1 MPRTFFISGTDTNV
15 GKTIVSAVLATKLEA
30 HYFKPIQCGLN
41 KMNLKDSEVVK
52 SLSNKVKIL
61 NELYFLKK
69 PLSPFVAANQEK
81 KKIDVNKILQFV
93 KKLKTKKL
101 VIEGAGG
108 LNVPINSNY
117 LMSDLCQKLN
127 TPLILVSRT
136 KLGTI
141 NHTLMSLEVIK
152 KKKINLFG
160 IIFYGKQELETLET
174 IKFFGKKIL
183 KKNIKILGRLPVAKE
198 LSKNTIKA
206 FTKKIKI
213 YYEKKN

>member
-1 MPRTFFISGTDTNV
+1 MPKTYFISGTDTNV

-52 SLSNKVKIL
+52 SLSNKAKIL

-69 PLSPFVAANQEK
+69 PLSPFVAAKQEK

-93 KKLKTKKL
+93 KNLKTKKL

-117 LMSDLCQKLN
+117 LMSDLCQKLD

-152 KKKINLFG
+152 KKKNKSVG
-160 IIFYGKQELETLET
+160 NN
-174 IKFFGKKIL
+174 FFWKTRVRNDGNNKVL
-183 KKNIKILGRLPVAKE
+183 WKKNFKKKY
-198 LSKNTIKA
+198 KNTWQI
-206 FTKKIKI
+206 TGSERIV
-213 YYEKKN
+213 

>member
-1 MPRTFFISGTDTNV
+1 MIRTYFISGTDTNV

-52 SLSNKVKIL
+52 SLSNKAKIL

-69 PLSPFVAANQEK
+69 PLSPFVAAKQEK

-93 KKLKTKKL
+93 KNLKTKKL

-141 NHTLMSLEVIK
+141 NHTLMSLEIIK
-152 KKKINLFG
+152 KKKINLLG
-160 IIFYGKQELETLET
+160 IIFFGKKELETMET

-198 LSKNTIKA
+198 LSKNTIQA
-206 FTKKIKI
+206 FTKKIEI
-213 YYEKKN
+213 

>member
-1 MPRTFFISGTDTNV
+1 MIRTYFISGTDTNV

-52 SLSNKVKIL
+52 SLSNKAKIL

-69 PLSPFVAANQEK
+69 PLSPYVAAKLEK
-81 KKIDVNKILQFV
+81 KKIDVNRILQFV
-93 KKLKTKKL
+93 KNLKTKKL

-152 KKKINLFG
+152 KKKLNLIG
-160 IIFYGKQELETLET
+160 IIFFGKKELETLET
-174 IKFFGKKIL
+174 IRFFGKKIL

-198 LSKNTIKA
+198 LSRNTIQA
-206 FTKKIKI
+206 FTKKIEI
-213 YYEKKN
+213 

>member
-1 MPRTFFISGTDTNV
+1 MIRTYFISGTDTNV

-52 SLSNKVKIL
+52 SLSNKAKIL

-69 PLSPFVAANQEK
+69 PLSPYVAAKLEK
-81 KKIDVNKILQFV
+81 KKIDVNRILQFV
-93 KKLKTKKL
+93 KNLKTKKL

-152 KKKINLFG
+152 KKKLNLIG
-160 IIFYGKQELETLET
+160 IIFFGKKELETLET
-174 IKFFGKKIL
+174 IRFFGKKIL

-198 LSKNTIKA
+198 LSKKTIKA
-206 FTKKIKI
+206 FTKKIEI
-213 YYEKKN
+213 

>member
-1 MPRTFFISGTDTNV
+1 MSRNYFISGTDTNV
-15 GKTIVSAVLATKLEA
+15 GKTIVSAVIATKLEA
-30 HYFKPIQCGLN
+30 YYFKPIQCGLN

-52 SLSNKVKIL
+52 SLSSKAKIL

-69 PLSPFVAANQEK
+69 PLSPFVAAKQEK

-93 KKLKTKKL
+93 KNLKTKKL

-117 LMSDLCQKLN
+117 LMSDLCQKLDI
-127 TPLILVSRT
+127 PLILVSRT

-152 KKKINLFG
+152 KKKINLLG
-160 IIFYGKQELETLET
+160 IIFFGRQELETMET
-174 IKFFGKKIL
+174 IRFFGKKIL

-198 LSKNTIKA
+198 LSKNTIQA
-206 FTKKIKI
+206 FTQKIEI
-213 YYEKKN
+213 

>member
-1 MPRTFFISGTDTNV
+1 MPRTYFISGTDTNV

-52 SLSNKVKIL
+52 SLSNKAKIL

-69 PLSPFVAANQEK
+69 PLSPFVAAKQEK

-93 KKLKTKKL
+93 KNLKTKKL

-127 TPLILVSRT
+127 TPLVLVSRT

-152 KKKINLFG
+152 KKKINLLG
-160 IIFYGKQELETLET
+160 IIFFGKKELETMET

-198 LSKNTIKA
+198 LSKKTIKA
-206 FTKKIKI
+206 FTKKIEI
-213 YYEKKN
+213 

>member
-1 MPRTFFISGTDTNV
+1 MSRTYFISGTDTNV

-30 HYFKPIQCGLN
+30 YYFKPIQCGLN

-52 SLSNKVKIL
+52 SLSNKAKIL

-69 PLSPFVAANQEK
+69 PLSPFVAAKQEK

-93 KKLKTKKL
+93 KNLKTKKL

-152 KKKINLFG
+152 KKKIKLLG
-160 IIFYGKQELETLET
+160 IIFFGKKELETLET

-198 LSKNTIKA
+198 LSKKTIQA
-206 FTKKIKI
+206 FTKKIEI
-213 YYEKKN
+213 

>member
-1 MPRTFFISGTDTNV
+1 MPRTYFISGTDTNV

-52 SLSNKVKIL
+52 SLSNKAKIL

-69 PLSPFVAANQEK
+69 PLSPFVAAKQEK

-93 KKLKTKKL
+93 KNLKTKKL

-152 KKKINLFG
+152 KKKLNCW
-160 IIFYGKQELETLET
+160 ES
-174 IKFFGKKIL
+174 FFL
-183 KKNIKILGRLPVAKE
+183 
-198 LSKNTIKA
+198 
-206 FTKKIKI
+206 
-213 YYEKKN
+213 EKKS

>member
-1 MPRTFFISGTDTNV
+1 MPRTYFISGTDTNV

-52 SLSNKVKIL
+52 SLSNKAKIL

-69 PLSPFVAANQEK
+69 PLSPFVAAKQEK
-81 KKIDVNKILQFV
+81 KKINVNKILQFV
-93 KKLKTKKL
+93 KNLKTKKL

-127 TPLILVSRT
+127 APLILVSRT

-152 KKKINLFG
+152 KKNINLLG
-160 IIFYGKQELETLET
+160 IIFFGKKELETMET

-198 LSKNTIKA
+198 LSKNTIQA
-206 FTKKIKI
+206 FTKKIEI
-213 YYEKKN
+213 

>member
-1 MPRTFFISGTDTNV
+1 MPRTYFISGTDTNV

-52 SLSNKVKIL
+52 SLSNKAKIL

-69 PLSPFVAANQEK
+69 PLSPFVAAKQEK

-93 KKLKTKKL
+93 KNLKTKKL

-152 KKKINLFG
+152 KKKLNLLG
-160 IIFYGKQELETLET
+160 IIFFGKKELETMET

-198 LSKNTIKA
+198 LSKNTIQA
-206 FTKKIKI
+206 FTKKIEI
-213 YYEKKN
+213 

>member
-1 MPRTFFISGTDTNV
+1 MPRTYFISGTDTNV

-52 SLSNKVKIL
+52 SLSNKAKIL

-69 PLSPFVAANQEK
+69 PLSPFVAAKQEK

-93 KKLKTKKL
+93 KNLKTKKL

-127 TPLILVSRT
+127 IPLILVSRT

-152 KKKINLFG
+152 KKKINLLG
-160 IIFYGKQELETLET
+160 IIFFGKKELETLET

-183 KKNIKILGRLPVAKE
+183 KKNIKILGRLPIAKE
-198 LSKNTIKA
+198 LSKNTIQA
-206 FTKKIKI
+206 FTKKIEI
-213 YYEKKN
+213 

>member
-1 MPRTFFISGTDTNV
+1 MPRTYFISGTDTNV

-52 SLSNKVKIL
+52 SLSKKAKIL

-69 PLSPFVAANQEK
+69 PLSPFVAAKLEK
-81 KKIDVNKILQFV
+81 KKIDLNKILQFV
-93 KKLKTKKL
+93 KNLKTKKL

-141 NHTLMSLEVIK
+141 NHTLMSLEIIK
-152 KKKINLFG
+152 KKKINLMG
-160 IIFYGKQELETLET
+160 IIFFGKKELETLET
-174 IKFFGKKIL
+174 IRFFGKKIL

-198 LSKNTIKA
+198 LSRNTIQA
-206 FTKKIKI
+206 FTKKIEI
-213 YYEKKN
+213 

>member
-1 MPRTFFISGTDTNV
+1 MLRTYFISGTDTNV

-52 SLSNKVKIL
+52 SLSNKAKIL

-69 PLSPFVAANQEK
+69 PLSPFVAAKLEK
-81 KKIDVNKILQFV
+81 KQIDVNKILQFV
-93 KKLKTKKL
+93 KNLKTKKL

-152 KKKINLFG
+152 KKKINLLG
-160 IIFYGKQELETLET
+160 IIFFGKKESETLET

-198 LSKNTIKA
+198 LSKNTIQA
-206 FTKKIKI
+206 FTKKIEI
-213 YYEKKN
+213 

>member
-1 MPRTFFISGTDTNV
+1 MPRTYFISGTDTNV

-52 SLSNKVKIL
+52 SLSNKAKIL

-69 PLSPFVAANQEK
+69 PLSPFVAAKLEK

-93 KKLKTKKL
+93 KNLKTKKL

-152 KKKINLFG
+152 KKKINLMG
-160 IIFYGKQELETLET
+160 IIFFGKKELETLET
-174 IKFFGKKIL
+174 IRFFGKKIL
-183 KKNIKILGRLPVAKE
+183 KKNVKILGRLPVAKE
-198 LSKNTIKA
+198 LSRNTIQA
-206 FTKKIKI
+206 FTKKIEI
-213 YYEKKN
+213 

>member
-1 MPRTFFISGTDTNV
+1 MPRTYFISGTDTNV

-52 SLSNKVKIL
+52 SLSNKAKIL

-69 PLSPFVAANQEK
+69 PLSPFVAAKQEK

-93 KKLKTKKL
+93 KNLKTKKL

-127 TPLILVSRT
+127 SPLILVSRT

-152 KKKINLFG
+152 KKKIKLLG
-160 IIFYGKQELETLET
+160 IIFFGKKELETLET

-198 LSKNTIKA
+198 LSKNTIQA
-206 FTKKIKI
+206 FTKKIEI
-213 YYEKKN
+213 

>member
-1 MPRTFFISGTDTNV
+1 MPKTYFISGTDTNV
-15 GKTIVSAVLATKLEA
+15 GKTIVSAVLTTKLEA

-52 SLSNKVKIL
+52 SLSNKAKIL

-69 PLSPFVAANQEK
+69 PLSPFVAAKQEK

-93 KKLKTKKL
+93 KNLKTKKL

-127 TPLILVSRT
+127 TPLVLVSRT

-152 KKKINLFG
+152 KKKINLLG
-160 IIFYGKQELETLET
+160 IIFFGKKELETIET

-198 LSKNTIKA
+198 LSKNTIQA
-206 FTKKIKI
+206 FTKKIEI
-213 YYEKKN
+213 

>member
-1 MPRTFFISGTDTNV
+1 MPRTYFISGTDTNV

-52 SLSNKVKIL
+52 SLYNKAKIL

-69 PLSPFVAANQEK
+69 PLSPFVAAKQEK

-93 KKLKTKKL
+93 KNLKTKKL

-127 TPLILVSRT
+127 APLILVSRT

-152 KKKINLFG
+152 KKKINLLG
-160 IIFYGKQELETLET
+160 IIFFGKKELETMET

-198 LSKNTIKA
+198 LSKNTIQA
-206 FTKKIKI
+206 FTKKIEI
-213 YYEKKN
+213 

>member
-1 MPRTFFISGTDTNV
+1 MPRTYFISGTDTNV

-69 PLSPFVAANQEK
+69 PLSPFVAAKQEK

-93 KKLKTKKL
+93 KNLKTKKL

-152 KKKINLFG
+152 KKKIKLLG
-160 IIFYGKQELETLET
+160 IIFFGKKELETMET

-198 LSKNTIKA
+198 LSKNTIQA
-206 FTKKIKI
+206 FTKKIEI
-213 YYEKKN
+213 

>member
-1 MPRTFFISGTDTNV
+1 MPRTYFISGTDTNV

-52 SLSNKVKIL
+52 SLSNKAKIL

-69 PLSPFVAANQEK
+69 PLSPFVAAKQEK

-93 KKLKTKKL
+93 KNLKTKKL

-152 KKKINLFG
+152 KKKLNLIG
-160 IIFYGKQELETLET
+160 IIFFGKKELETLET
-174 IKFFGKKIL
+174 IRFFGKKIL

-198 LSKNTIKA
+198 LSRNTIQA
-206 FTKKIKI
+206 FTKKIEI
-213 YYEKKN
+213 

>member
-1 MPRTFFISGTDTNV
+1 MPRTYFISGTDTNV

-52 SLSNKVKIL
+52 SLSNKAKIL

-69 PLSPFVAANQEK
+69 PLSPFVAAKQEK

-93 KKLKTKKL
+93 KNFKTKKL

-152 KKKINLFG
+152 KKKINLLG
-160 IIFYGKQELETLET
+160 IIFFGKKELETIET

-198 LSKNTIKA
+198 LSKNTIQA
-206 FTKKIKI
+206 FTKKIEI
-213 YYEKKN
+213 

>member
-1 MPRTFFISGTDTNV
+1 MIRTYFISGTDTNV

-52 SLSNKVKIL
+52 SLSNKAKIL

-69 PLSPFVAANQEK
+69 PLSPYVAAKLEK
-81 KKIDVNKILQFV
+81 KKIDVNRILQFV
-93 KKLKTKKL
+93 KNLKTKKL

-152 KKKINLFG
+152 KKKINLMG
-160 IIFYGKQELETLET
+160 IIFFGKKELETLET
-174 IKFFGKKIL
+174 IRFFGKKIL
-183 KKNIKILGRLPVAKE
+183 KKNIKILGRLPVAKK
-198 LSKNTIKA
+198 LSRNTIQA
-206 FTKKIKI
+206 FTKKIEI
-213 YYEKKN
+213 

>member
-1 MPRTFFISGTDTNV
+1 MPRTYFISGTDTNV

-52 SLSNKVKIL
+52 SLSNKAKIL

-69 PLSPFVAANQEK
+69 PLSPFVAAKQEK

-93 KKLKTKKL
+93 KNLKTKKL

-117 LMSDLCQKLN
+117 LMSDLCQKLD

-152 KKKINLFG
+152 KKKINLLG
-160 IIFYGKQELETLET
+160 IIFFGKKELETMET

-198 LSKNTIKA
+198 LSKNTIQA
-206 FTKKIKI
+206 FTKKIEI
-213 YYEKKN
+213 

>member
-1 MPRTFFISGTDTNV
+1 MPRTYFISGTDTNV

-30 HYFKPIQCGLN
+30 YYFKPIQCGLN

-52 SLSNKVKIL
+52 FLSNKAKIL

-69 PLSPFVAANQEK
+69 PLSPFVAAKQEK

-93 KKLKTKKL
+93 KNLKTKKL

-152 KKKINLFG
+152 KKKIKLLG
-160 IIFYGKQELETLET
+160 IIFFGKKELETLET

-183 KKNIKILGRLPVAKE
+183 KKNVKILGRLPVAKE
-198 LSKNTIKA
+198 LSKNTIQA
-206 FTKKIKI
+206 FTKKIEI
-213 YYEKKN
+213 

>member
-1 MPRTFFISGTDTNV
+1 MPRTYFISGTDTNV
-15 GKTIVSAVLATKLEA
+15 GKTIVSAVLTTKLEA

-52 SLSNKVKIL
+52 SLSNKAKIL

-69 PLSPFVAANQEK
+69 PLSPFVAAKQEK

-93 KKLKTKKL
+93 KNLKTKKL

-152 KKKINLFG
+152 KKKIKLLG
-160 IIFYGKQELETLET
+160 IIFFGKKELETMET

-198 LSKNTIKA
+198 LSKKTIKA
-206 FTKKIKI
+206 FTKKIEI
-213 YYEKKN
+213 

>member
-1 MPRTFFISGTDTNV
+1 VPRTYFISGTDTNV

-30 HYFKPIQCGLN
+30 YHFKPIQCGLN

-52 SLSNKVKIL
+52 SLSNKAKIL

-69 PLSPFVAANQEK
+69 PLSPFVAAKQEK
-81 KKIDVNKILQFV
+81 KKIDVNRILQFV
-93 KKLKTKKL
+93 KNLKTKKL

-141 NHTLMSLEVIK
+141 NHTLMSLEEKK
-152 KKKINLFG
+152 KKKIKLLG
-160 IIFYGKQELETLET
+160 IIFFGKKELETLET

-183 KKNIKILGRLPVAKE
+183 KKNIKLLGRLPVAKE
-198 LSKNTIKA
+198 LSKKTIQA
-206 FTKKIKI
+206 FTKKIEI
-213 YYEKKN
+213 

>member
-1 MPRTFFISGTDTNV
+1 MPRTYFISGTDTNV

-52 SLSNKVKIL
+52 SLSNKAKIL

-69 PLSPFVAANQEK
+69 PLSPFVAAKLEK

-93 KKLKTKKL
+93 KNLKTKKL

-152 KKKINLFG
+152 KKKINLMG
-160 IIFYGKQELETLET
+160 IIFFGKKELETLET
-174 IKFFGKKIL
+174 IRFFGKKIL

-198 LSKNTIKA
+198 LSRKTIQA
-206 FTKKIKI
+206 FTKKIEI
-213 YYEKKN
+213 

>member
-1 MPRTFFISGTDTNV
+1 MPKTYFISGTDTNV

-52 SLSNKVKIL
+52 SLSTKAKIL

-69 PLSPFVAANQEK
+69 PLSPFVAAKQEK
-81 KKIDVNKILQFV
+81 KKINVNKILQFV
-93 KKLKTKKL
+93 KNLKTKKL

-152 KKKINLFG
+152 QKKINLLG
-160 IIFYGKQELETLET
+160 IIFFGKKELETLET
-174 IKFFGKKIL
+174 IKFFGEKIL
-183 KKNIKILGRLPVAKE
+183 KKNIKILGRLPIAKE
-198 LSKNTIKA
+198 LSKKTIQA
-206 FTKKIKI
+206 FTKKIEI
-213 YYEKKN
+213 

>member
-1 MPRTFFISGTDTNV
+1 MPRTYFISGTDTNV

-30 HYFKPIQCGLN
+30 YYFKPIQCGLN

-52 SLSNKVKIL
+52 SLSSKAKIL

-69 PLSPFVAANQEK
+69 PLSPFVAAKQEK

-93 KKLKTKKL
+93 KNLKTKKL

-117 LMSDLCQKLN
+117 LMSDLCQKLD

-152 KKKINLFG
+152 KKKINLLG
-160 IIFYGKQELETLET
+160 IIFFGKKELETMET

-198 LSKNTIKA
+198 LSKNTIQA
-206 FTKKIKI
+206 FTKKIEI
-213 YYEKKN
+213 

>member
-1 MPRTFFISGTDTNV
+1 MPKTYFISGTDTNV

-52 SLSNKVKIL
+52 SLYNKAKIL

-69 PLSPFVAANQEK
+69 PLSPFVAAKQEK

-93 KKLKTKKL
+93 KNLKTKKL

-152 KKKINLFG
+152 KKKINLLG
-160 IIFYGKQELETLET
+160 IIFFGKKELETMET

-198 LSKNTIKA
+198 LSKNTIQA
-206 FTKKIKI
+206 FTKKIEI
-213 YYEKKN
+213 

>member
-1 MPRTFFISGTDTNV
+1 MPRTYFISGTDTNV
-15 GKTIVSAVLATKLEA
+15 GKTIVSTVLATKLEA
-30 HYFKPIQCGLN
+30 YYFKPIQCGLN
-41 KMNLKDSEVVK
+41 EMNLRDSEIVK
-52 SLSNKVKIL
+52 SLSDKVKIL

-69 PLSPFVAANQEK
+69 PLSPFVAAKYEK
-81 KKIDVNKILQFV
+81 KKIDVDKILKFV
-93 KKLKTKKL
+93 KNFKTKKL

-117 LMSDLCQKLN
+117 LMSDLCKKLD

-152 KKKINLFG
+152 KKKINLLG
-160 IIFYGKQELETLET
+160 IIFFGKQELETLET

-198 LSKNTIKA
+198 LSKNTIQA
-206 FTKKIKI
+206 FTKKIEI
-213 YYEKKN
+213 

>member
-1 MPRTFFISGTDTNV
+1 MSRTYFISGTDTNV

-69 PLSPFVAANQEK
+69 PLSPFVAAKQEK

-93 KKLKTKKL
+93 KNLKTKKL

-152 KKKINLFG
+152 KKKIKLLG
-160 IIFYGKQELETLET
+160 IIFFGKKELETLET

-183 KKNIKILGRLPVAKE
+183 KKNIKILGRLPIAKE
-198 LSKNTIKA
+198 LSKNTIQA
-206 FTKKIKI
+206 FTKKIEI
-213 YYEKKN
+213 

>member
-1 MPRTFFISGTDTNV
+1 VPRTYFISGTDTNV

-52 SLSNKVKIL
+52 SLSNKAKIL

-69 PLSPFVAANQEK
+69 PLSPFVAAKQEK

-93 KKLKTKKL
+93 KNLKTKKL

-152 KKKINLFG
+152 KKKINLLG
-160 IIFYGKQELETLET
+160 IIFFGKKELETMET

-198 LSKNTIKA
+198 LSKNTIQA
-206 FTKKIKI
+206 FTKKIEI
-213 YYEKKN
+213 

>member
-1 MPRTFFISGTDTNV
+1 MPRTYFISGTDTNV

-30 HYFKPIQCGLN
+30 YYFKPIQCGLN

-52 SLSNKVKIL
+52 SLSNKAKIL

-69 PLSPFVAANQEK
+69 PLSPFVAAKQEK

-93 KKLKTKKL
+93 KNLKTKKL

-117 LMSDLCQKLN
+117 LMSDLCQKLD

-152 KKKINLFG
+152 KKKINLLG
-160 IIFYGKQELETLET
+160 IIFFGKKELETMET

-198 LSKNTIKA
+198 LSKNTIQA
-206 FTKKIKI
+206 FTKKIEI
-213 YYEKKN
+213 

>member
-1 MPRTFFISGTDTNV
+1 MSRIYFISGTDTNV

-52 SLSNKVKIL
+52 SLSNKAKIL

-69 PLSPFVAANQEK
+69 PLSPFVAAKQEK

-93 KKLKTKKL
+93 KNLKTKKL

-136 KLGTI
+136 RLGTI
-141 NHTLMSLEVIK
+141 NHTLMSLEVVK
-152 KKKINLFG
+152 KKKINLLG
-160 IIFYGKQELETLET
+160 IIFFGKQELETLKT

-198 LSKNTIKA
+198 LSRNTIQA
-206 FTKKIKI
+206 FTKKIEI
-213 YYEKKN
+213 